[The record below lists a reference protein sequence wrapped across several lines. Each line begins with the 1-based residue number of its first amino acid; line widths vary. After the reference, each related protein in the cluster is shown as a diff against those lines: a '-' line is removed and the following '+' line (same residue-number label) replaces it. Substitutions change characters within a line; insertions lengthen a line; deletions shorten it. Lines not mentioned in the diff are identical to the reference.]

1 MANKTTVALT
11 DDQYEEIIK
20 TMLKGGAGFRRNP
33 RIAAALVL
41 EANLGIRI
49 EDILRLRLM
58 DIVEDGSRYRLDI
71 TEKKTKK
78 KRTFT
83 VPGEIYFYIENYCLK
98 NSIDRADV
106 IFPVKER
113 NVQKYLKKVTDYL
126 GYENVGTHSFRKFYA
141 TDIYN
146 KNNHDI
152 ALVQKLLQHGSAATT
167 QRYINISEEKVE
179 NAIKGHIHLIKN
191 S

>member
-1 MANKTTVALT
+1 MANKMTVALT
-11 DDQYEEIIK
+11 DGQYEEIIK
-20 TMLKGGAGFRRNP
+20 TMLKGGAGFRKNP
-33 RIAAALVL
+33 RIATALVL

-49 EDILRLRLM
+49 EDILKLRLM

-83 VPGEIYFYIENYCLK
+83 VPGEIYVYIENYCLK
-98 NSIDRADV
+98 NTIDRADV

-113 NVQKYLKKVTDYL
+113 NVQKYLKKVADYL
-126 GYENVGTHSFRKFYA
+126 GYENIGTHSFRKFYA

-179 NAIKGHIHLIKN
+179 NAIKGHIHLI
-191 S
+191 